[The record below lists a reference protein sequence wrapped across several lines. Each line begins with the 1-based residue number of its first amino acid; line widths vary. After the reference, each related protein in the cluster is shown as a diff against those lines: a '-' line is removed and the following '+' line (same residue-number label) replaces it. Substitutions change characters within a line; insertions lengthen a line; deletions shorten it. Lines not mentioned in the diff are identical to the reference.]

1 MAWRKYFTPVNISG
15 TLSPVSG
22 STGMGGT
29 GNNPSRTNYS
39 SYLPDVYA
47 GHPNRL
53 ERYGQYDTM
62 DSDSEVNAA
71 FDILAEFCTQTNEEN
86 GTSFQIFFK
95 DQATTTE
102 IKIIKKYL
110 QQWAKLNKFNI
121 RMFKIVRNAFK
132 YGDSFFVRD
141 PETQSWMYVDPAK
154 VDKIIVNESEGKK
167 PEQYMIRDF
176 NPNFETLATTAI
188 QPSNQN
194 GGGSQFGGSYGSGQ
208 GGAGGSRGMVGSF
221 PTTANSSRFAENQN
235 QYAIDARHVIHISM
249 SEGLDNNF
257 PFGNSLMESIFKVFK
272 QKELLEDA
280 ILIYRIQRAPER
292 RVFYID
298 VGNMP
303 SHLAMSFVERVKNEV
318 NQRRIPSVTGGSQSV
333 IDASYNPLSINEDYF
348 FPQTAEGRGSKVE
361 ILQGGQNLGEID
373 DLRYFTN
380 KLFRALRIPSS
391 YLPTGSDDGGS
402 NFNDGRVGTAYIQE
416 LRFNK
421 YCERLQSLLNE
432 PFDTEFK
439 LYLHNEGIN
448 VDNNIFELK
457 FNPPQNFASYRQAE
471 MDTARV
477 NTFNTMMAIPY
488 ISKRFAMERFLGLT
502 KEEIA
507 QNATQWKEENVDE
520 GVALNAS
527 SELRGAGITANGI
540 AGDIGDLGASATP
553 PEDMEA
559 GTDAGGAPAPTGD
572 AGTAPPPTA

>member
-1 MAWRKYFTPVNISG
+1 MSWKKYFTPVNTSG
-15 TLSPVSG
+15 KLSPVSG
-22 STGMGGT
+22 STGMGS
-29 GNNPSRTNYS
+29 NPSRTNYS

-62 DSDSEVNAA
+62 DTDSEVNAA
-71 FDILAEFCTQTNEEN
+71 LDILAEFCTQSSEEN
-86 GTSFQIFFK
+86 GTPFQINFK
-95 DQATTTE
+95 EQATSTE

-110 QQWAKLNKFNI
+110 QQWTKLNKFQI
-121 RMFKIVRNAFK
+121 RMFKIVRNAMK

-141 PETQSWMYVDPAK
+141 PENQSWMYIDPAK
-154 VDKIIVNESEGKK
+154 VDKIIVNESDGKK

-176 NPNFETLATTAI
+176 NPNLETLATTAI
-188 QPSNQN
+188 QPSNLH
-194 GGGSQFGGSYGSGQ
+194 GGGSQFGGSYGTGQ

-221 PTTANSSRFAENQN
+221 PTTANSSRFSENQN
-235 QYAIDARHVIHISM
+235 QYAIDAKHVIHISM

-257 PFGNSLMESIFKVFK
+257 PFGNSLLESIFKVFK

-333 IDASYNPLSINEDYF
+333 VDASYNPLSINEDYF

-373 DLRYFTN
+373 DLKYFTN

-421 YCERLQSLLNE
+421 YCERLQSLMNE

-439 LYLHNEGIN
+439 LYLHTQGIN
-448 VDNNIFELK
+448 VDSNIFDVK
-457 FNPPQNFASYRQAE
+457 FNPPQNFATYRQAE

-477 NTFNTMMAIPY
+477 NTFNTMVAVPM
-488 ISKRFAMERFLGLT
+488 ISKRFALERFLGLK

-507 QNATQWKEENVDE
+507 ENERLWKEENIDE
-520 GVALNAS
+520 DQYLSAS
-527 SELRGAGITANGI
+527 SELRGAGITANGM
-540 AGDIGDLGASATP
+540 AGDVSSLGSAAVP
-553 PEDMEA
+553 P
-559 GTDAGGAPAPTGD
+559 APAPGE
-572 AGTAPPPTA
+572 APPAEGAPEGAAPPPAA

>member
-1 MAWRKYFTPVNISG
+1 MAGWKKYFTPVNTSG
-15 TLSPVSG
+15 KLGPISG
-22 STGMGGT
+22 STGMGS
-29 GNNPSRTNYS
+29 NPSRTNYS

-62 DSDSEVNAA
+62 DTDSEVNAA
-71 FDILAEFCTQTNEEN
+71 LDILAEFCTQPSEEN
-86 GTSFQIFFK
+86 GTPFQISFNE
-95 DQATTTE
+95 QATSTE

-110 QQWAKLNKFNI
+110 QQWTKLNKFQI
-121 RMFKIVRNAFK
+121 RMFKIVRNAMK

-141 PETQSWMYVDPAK
+141 PETQSWMYIDPAK
-154 VDKIIVNESEGKK
+154 VDKIIVNESDGKK

-176 NPNFETLATTAI
+176 NPNLETLATTAI
-188 QPSNQN
+188 QPSNVH
-194 GGGSQFGGSYGSGQ
+194 GGGSQFGSSYGTGQ

-221 PTTANSSRFAENQN
+221 PTSTNSSRFAENQN

-257 PFGNSLMESIFKVFK
+257 PFGNSLLESIFKVFK

-333 IDASYNPLSINEDYF
+333 VDASYNPLSINEDYF

-373 DLRYFTN
+373 DLKYFTN

-421 YCERLQSLLNE
+421 YCERLQSLMNS

-439 LYLHNEGIN
+439 LYLHSQGIN
-448 VDNNIFELK
+448 IDSNIFDVK
-457 FNPPQNFASYRQAE
+457 FNPPQNFAAYRQTE

-477 NTFNTMMAIPY
+477 NTFNTMVAVPM
-488 ISKRFAMERFLGLT
+488 ISKRFALERFLGLK

-507 QNATQWKEENVDE
+507 ENERLWKEENIDE
-520 GVALNAS
+520 DQYLSAS
-527 SELRGAGITANGI
+527 SELRGAGITANGM
-540 AGDIGDLGASATP
+540 AGDVSSLGSAGVP
-553 PEDMEA
+553 PEPAPGEE
-559 GTDAGGAPAPTGD
+559 GAPAEGGEP
-572 AGTAPPPTA
+572 AGAAPPPAA